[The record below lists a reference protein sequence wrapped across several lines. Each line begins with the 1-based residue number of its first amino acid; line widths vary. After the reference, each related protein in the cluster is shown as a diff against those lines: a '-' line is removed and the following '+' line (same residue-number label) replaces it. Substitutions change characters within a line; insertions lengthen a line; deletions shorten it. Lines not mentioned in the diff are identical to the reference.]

1 MNLVKYILRRS
12 LVALPVLFG
21 ILTLNFILTR
31 LMPGDPIL
39 GYLAQTGISDPETYM
54 EQYEYMRIN
63 LGLDDPLLMQYG
75 RYIKDIVSGNW
86 GFSAFINEG
95 MDVWTMVMLRL
106 PRTIDI
112 ALFSILIAGFVGI
125 KTGVISA
132 AHRNKAKDVIVRTFS
147 IVGVSIPI
155 FYMGMLLQYLFGFQL
170 RWFPA
175 TGYKSYRYG
184 DPTFVTGFRMID
196 ALLSGDFY
204 VIADYLHHLFLPVL
218 CLSFVTL
225 ASISRQTRSSM
236 LEVLDQ
242 DYIRTARAK
251 GAYEKD
257 VIRTHALK
265 NALIPTTTVMGLNLA
280 GLLGGAVLA
289 EITFGIKGIGKL
301 FIDAI
306 LQSDYWVANA
316 ILFIVSVFYL
326 LVSLI
331 IDIAYTILDPRIMY

>member
-1 MNLVKYILRRS
+1 MSLVKYILKRS
-12 LVALPVLFG
+12 LAAVPVLFG

-54 EQYEYMRIN
+54 EQYEYMRLN
-63 LGLDDPLLMQYG
+63 LGLDAPLVVQYG
-75 RYIKDIVSGNW
+75 RYIRDLLTGNW

-95 MDVWTMVMLRL
+95 LDVWTMVMLRL

-112 ALFSILIAGFVGI
+112 ALFSIIIAGFVGI

-132 AHRNKAKDVIVRTFS
+132 AHRNKPKDVVVRTFS
-147 IVGVSIPI
+147 IIGVSIPI
-155 FYMGMLLQYLFGFQL
+155 FYMGMLLQYLFGFKL

-175 TGYKSYRYG
+175 TGYKSYRYD
-184 DPTFVTGFRMID
+184 DPPFVTGFRMID
-196 ALLSGDFY
+196 ALISGNFF
-204 VIADYLHHLFLPVL
+204 VVADYLHHLFLPVL

-236 LEVLDQ
+236 LEILEQ

-251 GAYEKD
+251 GTYEKD

-280 GLLGGAVLA
+280 GLLAGAVLA

-326 LVSLI
+326 IVSLV
-331 IDIAYTILDPRIMY
+331 IDVAYTILDPRITY